1 MKWKK
6 WMSGGVDIL
15 WLIILHCFA
24 SKTKVRVETCEISKS
39 LILLRVNNILFGIL
53 KGPREK

>member
-1 MKWKK
+1 
-6 WMSGGVDIL
+6 MSGGVDLL

-24 SKTKVRVETCEISKS
+24 SKTKVRVETCVISKS

-53 KGPREK
+53 KGQREK